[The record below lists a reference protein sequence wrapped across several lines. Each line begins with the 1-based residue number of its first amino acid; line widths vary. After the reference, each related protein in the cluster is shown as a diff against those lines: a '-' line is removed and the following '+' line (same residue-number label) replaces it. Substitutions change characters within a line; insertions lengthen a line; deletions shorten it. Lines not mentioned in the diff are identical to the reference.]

1 MAKKKEKLNVV
12 YSTNP
17 NFNYEFDEEE
27 MIETLPK
34 NQQKLYVSIDRK
46 QRGGKE
52 VTLVEGFIGSD
63 DDLKELGKL
72 LKSKCGVGGTAKDN
86 EILIQ
91 GNFRDKL
98 FDMLTKEGYQVK
110 KKGGN

>member
-17 NFNYEFDEEE
+17 NFNYEYEQEESV
-27 MIETLPK
+27 ETLPN

-46 QRGGKE
+46 QRAGKE
-52 VTLVEGFIGSD
+52 VTLVEGFVGSE

-72 LKSKCGVGGTAKDN
+72 LKSKCGVGGTVKDN

-91 GNFRDKL
+91 GNFRDKIFEL
-98 FDMLTKEGYQVK
+98 LTKEGYQVK
-110 KKGGN
+110 KKGG

>member
-17 NFNYEFDEEE
+17 NFNYEFEEE
-27 MIETLPK
+27 ETIETLPK

-52 VTLVEGFIGSD
+52 VTLVEGFVGSE
-63 DDLKELGKL
+63 DDLKDLGKM

-91 GNFRDKL
+91 GNFS
-98 FDMLTKEGYQVK
+98 YVW
-110 KKGGN
+110 N